1 MSFPPWLKSAA
12 ESLSQGV
19 TAIAAFG
26 AFIYGIVNRNKIQ
39 RFQITVDGKM
49 DKLLE
54 TTASSAHAEGRREGV
69 ESEQQRMR
77 APDASPPPKEKQ

>member
-19 TAIAAFG
+19 TAVAAFG
-26 AFIYGIVNRNKIQ
+26 AFLYGVLNRNKIQ
-39 RFQITVDGKM
+39 KFQITVDGKM
-49 DKLLE
+49 DQLLE
-54 TTASSAHAEGRREGV
+54 STRASAHADGRREGV

-77 APDASPPPKEKQ
+77 APDASPPKEKQ